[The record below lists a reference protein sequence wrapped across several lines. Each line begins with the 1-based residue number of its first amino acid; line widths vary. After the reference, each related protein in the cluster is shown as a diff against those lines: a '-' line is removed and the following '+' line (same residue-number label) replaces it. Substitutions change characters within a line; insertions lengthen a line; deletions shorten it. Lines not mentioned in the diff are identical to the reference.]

1 MSVAIAMMPF
11 VLLVSACE
19 PPPGQR
25 QMVPTAD
32 PDNGRRVIQRRS
44 TSGSGSPSTALIVS
58 SFTAE
63 GMVGLVP
70 ALAIMLGANVGT
82 AVTAEAAI
90 PILRDRGLIAGRL
103 PNNPETLARFVRDA
117 PSLVPGTP
125 MPAMPMSEQ
134 EARDVAAYLYGPAK

>member
-1 MSVAIAMMPF
+1 MMPF

-32 PDNGRRVIQRRS
+32 PDNGRRVIQRLGCGACHRID
-44 TSGSGSPSTALIVS
+44 GIGWPQGV
-58 SFTAE
+58 
-63 GMVGLVP
+63 
-70 ALAIMLGANVGT
+70 LAPRISAMQ
-82 AVTAEAAI
+82 
-90 PILRDRGLIAGRL
+90 DRGLIAGRL